1 MVLKKIGD
9 TASAPFAPILTNAPV
24 KQSITD
30 ASSNIQ
36 SSKGKLITTCDTEKC
51 EKYREDAMQN
61 IIELVSTEK
70 NYIKDLTQMMKYMDY
85 IEKSKR
91 NEEGIAPMPIGL
103 KRGKDNIAF
112 GNLRDVLEFH
122 QKQVYF

>member
-1 MVLKKIGD
+1 
-9 TASAPFAPILTNAPV
+9 
-24 KQSITD
+24 
-30 ASSNIQ
+30 
-36 SSKGKLITTCDTEKC
+36 
-51 EKYREDAMQN
+51 MQN